1 MNLRNNNIGW
11 IYTTLLLQRR
21 EQSERDQTF
30 IFNLISIKRS
40 IFFSSLSLCCLT
52 KFVSF
57 HPSKLEMDIF
67 RILSRG
73 ASLNKKKGIT
83 TDYALP
89 SEKQTQ
95 KQKHKQESLLNE
107 VERETDFFHTR
118 KHNSNST
125 TTSGKGDKLTNGANS
140 NKEEQMETNETKVK
154 EEEIPP
160 PELTTEEDAQT
171 FRNLHKS
178 KVTGDD
184 IPIPIGSFQ
193 DMIGRFHINKK
204 VLSNLIDNEFIEP
217 TPIQCESI
225 PITLNNR
232 DLIACA
238 PTGSGKTL
246 AFLIP
251 LVQQILSKNV
261 SKNHGIRGLII
272 SPTNELAVQIFQE
285 LEIITRGCK
294 QINVAILSKQLASKL
309 NNNIIKSSKYDII
322 VSTPLRL
329 IDVVKQGNM
338 DLSKIEQLI
347 IDEADKLFDHG
358 FAEQTDEILTHC
370 TNPKIRKS
378 IFSATIPSSVE
389 EMAHSIMKDP
399 LRIIIGHKEAAS
411 NTIDQK
417 LVFTGNEQ
425 GKLLAIRQM
434 IQQGEFKPPI
444 IIFLQSITRAK
455 ALFHELLYDRLN
467 VDVIHAE
474 RTPKQR
480 EEVIKRFKNGD
491 IWVLI
496 TTDVLAR
503 GVDFKGVNLVINYDV
518 PQSAQAYVHRI
529 GRTGRGGKAGKA
541 VTFFTKED
549 DKAIKPILN
558 VMKQSGCND
567 GYSQWMEDMGKLSK
581 NEKKQIKTHE
591 IQRKKI
597 STVPKVIKQ
606 KRKQRQDM
614 IAASKR
620 RKQESKQESHSND
633 EREE

>member
-1 MNLRNNNIGW
+1 M
-11 IYTTLLLQRR
+11 
-21 EQSERDQTF
+21 
-30 IFNLISIKRS
+30 
-40 IFFSSLSLCCLT
+40 
-52 KFVSF
+52 
-57 HPSKLEMDIF
+57 
-67 RILSRG
+67 
-73 ASLNKKKGIT
+73 
-83 TDYALP
+83 
-89 SEKQTQ
+89 
-95 KQKHKQESLLNE
+95 
-107 VERETDFFHTR
+107 
-118 KHNSNST
+118 
-125 TTSGKGDKLTNGANS
+125 
-140 NKEEQMETNETKVK
+140 
-154 EEEIPP
+154 
-160 PELTTEEDAQT
+160 
-171 FRNLHKS
+171 
-178 KVTGDD
+178 
-184 IPIPIGSFQ
+184 
-193 DMIGRFHINKK
+193 
-204 VLSNLIDNEFIEP
+204 
-217 TPIQCESI
+217 
-225 PITLNNR
+225 
-232 DLIACA
+232 IACA

-581 NEKKQIKTHE
+581 KEKKQIKTHE

>member
-1 MNLRNNNIGW
+1 
-11 IYTTLLLQRR
+11 
-21 EQSERDQTF
+21 
-30 IFNLISIKRS
+30 
-40 IFFSSLSLCCLT
+40 
-52 KFVSF
+52 
-57 HPSKLEMDIF
+57 MDIF

-73 ASLNKKKGIT
+73 ASLKKSKDVT

-89 SEKQTQ
+89 SSKQNKSQKDKEESILNQVEK
-95 KQKHKQESLLNE
+95 
-107 VERETDFFHTR
+107 ETDFFHTR
-118 KHNSNST
+118 KHTKQVPDKEGIEVKST
-125 TTSGKGDKLTNGANS
+125 AQIDEDEAPLLVL
-140 NKEEQMETNETKVK
+140 QDD
-154 EEEIPP
+154 
-160 PELTTEEDAQT
+160 EDAKKY
-171 FRNLHKS
+171 RNLHRS

-184 IPIPIGSFQ
+184 IPIPIGSFE
-193 DMIGRFHINKK
+193 DMIGRFKIDKK
-204 VLSNLIDNEFIEP
+204 LLSNLIDNDFIEP

-225 PITLNNR
+225 PITLSNR

-251 LVQQILSKNV
+251 LIQQLVTKQV
-261 SKNHGIRGLII
+261 GKNHGVRGLII

-285 LEIITRGCK
+285 LETLVRGK
-294 QINVAILSKQLASKL
+294 NLTIGILSKQLASKL
-309 NNNIIKSSKYDII
+309 NNGIVKASKYDII

-329 IDVVKQGNM
+329 IDIVKNEKI
-338 DLSKIEQLI
+338 DLSKVEQLI

-358 FAEQTDEILTHC
+358 FAEQTDEILNHL
-370 TNPKIRKS
+370 TNVKIRKS
-378 IFSATIPSSVE
+378 MFSATIPSGVE

-399 LRIIIGHKEAAS
+399 IRVIIGHKEAAS
-411 NTIDQK
+411 TTIDQK
-417 LVFTGNEQ
+417 LIFTGNEE

-434 IQQGEFKPPI
+434 VQNGEFKPPI

-455 ALFHELLYDRLN
+455 ALFHELVYDKLN

-480 EEVIKRFKNGD
+480 DEVIKRFKNGD

-529 GRTGRGGKAGKA
+529 GRTGRGGRAGRA

-549 DKAIKPILN
+549 DKAVKPIIN
-558 VMKQSGCND
+558 VMKQSGCEL
-567 GYSQWMEDMGKLSK
+567 GFSEWMENMGKLSK
-581 NEKKQIKTHE
+581 KEKKNIKTHE
-591 IQRKKI
+591 VKRKKI

-606 KRKQRQDM
+606 KRKQKQEM

-620 RKQESKQESHSND
+620 RKQAEEHST
-633 EREE
+633 